1 MSLAGLFHLS
11 ADLLP
16 DPTAPGTPVELIV
29 IDPGVG
35 DVTGLLQAL
44 GPADAGTEVIVLEAL
59 AAGVRASE
67 KAMGRCVEIG

>member
-1 MSLAGLFHLS
+1 M
-11 ADLLP
+11 
-16 DPTAPGTPVELIV
+16 ELIV